1 MRFTIP
7 HAPGLSLRRAT
18 GVVLALCVLAGCST
32 VGLDDVIGGESVGTR
47 LGEVT
52 YTAVM
57 EGVPGEGDIST
68 VARGVLKT
76 FTFQARGVRS
86 VSALQRRA
94 DGDIEELQRILN
106 ASGYY
111 DARVTTD
118 VSESVPP
125 MVTFR
130 AEPGTRYTIG
140 AFRIAFRKARDTL
153 PQPAL
158 LDVAAE
164 LPSGVA
170 ASGEAI
176 VTAEAKVV
184 TYLHEHGFPHAT
196 FVSRKAVADRENAT
210 LDVMATFASGP
221 YVTYG
226 DVIVEGD
233 PGVERDY
240 LLGMI
245 SWDADAPVA
254 QSELNRV
261 QERMTAT
268 GLFKSVSVRLPEHEP
283 GDVVADGAQ
292 PVTVRATEAKARSI
306 SGSLR
311 YDTDRGPGV
320 RVGWRHRNLFGRAED
335 LRTELDLSLDEQKI
349 SAELTRPRYP
359 SARWTVFEG
368 AELRNTFDDAFDE
381 QAAEAQVGLR
391 TGLEGGWTVS
401 GAIKGS
407 VSATETDVESDTAY
421 LIGLP
426 LTARQVRTNDP
437 LNATTGH
444 KLFLSATPY
453 MGLID
458 GAPTYFGVVS
468 AGGSYYL
475 PVIGA
480 DSLVLA
486 ARARAASILSGELDD
501 VPVNQL
507 FFAGGGSS
515 VRGFGFRSISPVA
528 LGDETGGRFLAET
541 GLEARIKLTESFGF
555 VTFVDA
561 GLVEEEPFPNFKE
574 RLNVGVGGGL
584 RYYSP
589 VGPIR
594 FDLAFPLHRRAG
606 DSLFEFYI
614 SLGQAF

>member
-1 MRFTIP
+1 MRFTPP
-7 HAPGLSLRRAT
+7 HAPGRILRLTT
-18 GVVLALCVLAGCST
+18 GAVLALCVLAGCST
-32 VGLDDVIGGESVGTR
+32 VGLDDVIGGESAGTR
-47 LGEVT
+47 LGDVT
-52 YTAVM
+52 YTAVI
-57 EGVPGEGDIST
+57 EGVPEEGDIRS
-68 VARGVLKT
+68 VAKGVLKT

-94 DGDIEELQRILN
+94 DGDIGELQRILH

-125 MVTFR
+125 LVTFR

-140 AFRIAFRKARDTL
+140 AFRIGFRKTRDTL

-170 ASGEAI
+170 AAGEAI

-196 FVSRKAVADRENAT
+196 FVSRKAVADRANAT
-210 LDVMATFASGP
+210 LDVTATFASGP

-226 DVIVEGD
+226 DVVLDGD

-261 QERMTAT
+261 QERMAAT

-283 GDVVADGAQ
+283 GSVVADGAR
-292 PVTVRATEAKARSI
+292 PITVKATEAKARSI

-311 YDTDRGPGV
+311 FDTDRGPGV

-349 SAELTRPRYP
+349 SAELNRPRYP

-368 AELRNTFDDAFDE
+368 VELRNTFDDAFDE
-381 QAAEAQVGLR
+381 QAAEAQVGMR

-437 LNATTGH
+437 LNATRGH

-453 MGLID
+453 MGLND
-458 GAPTYFGVVS
+458 GSPTYFGVVS
-468 AGGSYYL
+468 GGGSYYL
-475 PVIGA
+475 PVIGE

-486 ARARAASILSGELDD
+486 TRARVASILSGDLED

-507 FFAGGGSS
+507 FFSGGGSS

-541 GLEARIKLTESFGF
+541 GLEARIKLTDSFGF

-561 GLVEEEPFPNFKE
+561 GVVEEEPFPNFKE
-574 RLNVGVGGGL
+574 RVNVGVGGGL

-594 FDLAFPLHRRAG
+594 FDIAFPLHRRAG

>member
-1 MRFTIP
+1 MLV
-7 HAPGLSLRRAT
+7 A
-18 GVVLALCVLAGCST
+18 AGCSS
-32 VGLDDVIGGESVGTR
+32 VGLDDL
-47 LGEVT
+47 LGEDSTVTQLGDVT
-52 YTAVM
+52 YTAVI
-57 EGVPGEGDIST
+57 EGVPEDEGIDE

-76 FTFQARGVRS
+76 FTLQSRGVRS

-94 DGDIEELQRILN
+94 DEDIEELQRILR

-118 VSESVPP
+118 VSDTAPP
-125 MVTFR
+125 QVTFR

-140 AFRIAFRKARDTL
+140 EFRIAFQKARDTL
-153 PQPAL
+153 PKPAL

-164 LPSGVA
+164 LPSGSA
-170 ASGEAI
+170 AAGERI
-176 VTAEAKVV
+176 VTAEAKIV
-184 TYLHEHGFPHAT
+184 TYLQEHGFPHAAFHART
-196 FVSRKAVADRENAT
+196 ARANRELAT
-210 LDVMATFASGP
+210 LDVTATFASGP
-221 YVTYG
+221 YITYG
-226 DVIVEGD
+226 DVVVDGD
-233 PGVERDY
+233 PGVETDY

-245 SWDADAPVA
+245 NWDPNTPVA

-261 QERMTAT
+261 QERMAST
-268 GLFKSVSVRLPEHEP
+268 GLFKSVSVRLPEHEK
-283 GDVVADGAQ
+283 GSAVADGPQ
-292 PVTVRATEAKARSI
+292 PITVKATEAKPRSI

-311 YDTDRGPGV
+311 FDTDRGPGV
-320 RVGWRHRNLFGRAED
+320 RAGWRHRNLFGRAED
-335 LRTELDLSLDEQKI
+335 LRTELDLSLDEQKL
-349 SAELTRPRYP
+349 SAELSRPRYP

-381 QAAEAQVGLR
+381 QAAEAQVGMR
-391 TGLEGGWTVS
+391 TGLENGWTVS

-426 LTARQVRTNDP
+426 LTARHVRTNDP
-437 LNATTGH
+437 LNATRGH

-453 MGLID
+453 MGLND
-458 GAPTYFGVVS
+458 GSPTYFGVMS

-475 PVIGA
+475 PVIGE
-480 DSLVLA
+480 DSLVFA
-486 ARARAASILSGELDD
+486 TRARLASILSGDLED

-515 VRGFGFRSISPVA
+515 VRGFGFRSISPVS

-541 GLEARIKLTESFGF
+541 GLEARVKVTDSFGF

-574 RLNVGVGGGL
+574 RVNVGVGAGL